1 MGDLVFICVLL
12 VYLRQQIVGP
22 SAKRVTTNHERSTI
36 GRAERGSWRPL
47 RPCNGG
53 TREARRRGH
62 FSKNIQEKFRKSVEE
77 YFQEIR

>member
-62 FSKNIQEKFRKSVEE
+62 FLCEE
-77 YFQEIR
+77 IFLLALISTIGLEII